1 MKKWFWPAVLG
12 VLALLT
18 AGWLLSERVTTDG
31 EVTPGADTYRDI
43 ASFGHDSPS
52 WVHRLAEVG
61 TEAGI
66 LVFLALFVAAFWLA
80 RKSDDKAMTL
90 ALFAPV
96 AMAVTY
102 LFSELLKGWVREDRP
117 CRTVPDVRTIAA
129 CPEPGDWSFPSNHA
143 VIVAASL
150 AALFLVWRTAALLAV
165 PIALLTA
172 YSRVF
177 LGVHFL
183 HDVVAGFL
191 LGVVI
196 APVVLVLLVRVGEPL
211 VGRLR
216 RIERLRP
223 ALVASTGNQKSLTM
237 TGSRDGHSEHS

>member
-1 MKKWFWPAVLG
+1 MERSVKKWFWPAVLG
-12 VLALLT
+12 FLALLT
-18 AGWLLSERVTTDG
+18 TGWLLSERVTTESG

-52 WVHRLAEVG
+52 WLHTVAEVG

-66 LVFLALFVAAFWLA
+66 LVFLALFAAAFWRA
-80 RKSDDKAMTL
+80 RRGDNKSMTL

-102 LFSELLKGWVREDRP
+102 LLSELLKGFVREDRP
-117 CRTVPDVRTIAA
+117 CRSVPGVQIIEE
-129 CPEPGDWSFPSNHA
+129 CPEPGDWSFPSNHS
-143 VIVAASL
+143 VIVAASV
-150 AALFLVWRTAALLAV
+150 AVLFLVWRTAALLAL

-172 YSRVF
+172 FSRVF
-177 LGVHFL
+177 LGVHYL

-191 LGVVI
+191 LGAVL
-196 APVVLVLLVRVGEPL
+196 APVILTLLVRPGEGL

-216 RIERLRP
+216 KIDRLRP
-223 ALVASTGNQKSLTM
+223 ALVAPTGNSKS
-237 TGSRDGHSEHS
+237 